1 MNNSRLRIKKNKL
14 IKIIFSIIIF
24 FITYSIIGFYQFG
37 DQFHYRLFYTNLYGI
52 SLSDA
57 FILAKSSI
65 SSIEPIYI
73 IISWISSNLNIEKDL
88 VMSLSNAILVYYA
101 IAVMQLKKFNVSFL
115 IIILIILNFYFIIL
129 FFAAERLRFAILFM
143 FMATINTKKSAMYI
157 LLSITS
163 HVQML
168 ILYLFVLFKNI
179 AFKIKTLYKFSF
191 KTLFIMLSLIIIL
204 FLFKDYIIDKV
215 SYYMKNPNLV
225 DLIKPLLF
233 FMLSILYSKNHKE
246 TILIFIP
253 LFIGVLL
260 IGGDRLN
267 MFGYLI
273 FLYYGLQVNRGLN
286 FGVAIVSIYFFIK
299 SIFFIDNILTYGN
312 GFYR

>member
-1 MNNSRLRIKKNKL
+1 MNKNKF
-14 IKIIFSIIIF
+14 IRIILSVLIF

-37 DQFHYRLFYTNLYGI
+37 DQLHYRLLYINLNEL
-52 SLSDA
+52 SLGDA
-57 FILAKSSI
+57 FVLAKSSI
-65 SSIEPIYI
+65 SSIEPVYI

-88 VMSLSNAILVYYA
+88 VMSLANAILVYYA
-101 IAVMQLKKFNVSFL
+101 IAVMQLKKFNVSLL

-143 FMATINTKKSAMYI
+143 FMFMTTINTKKSAMYI
-157 LLSITS
+157 LLSIIS

-168 ILYLFVLFKNI
+168 ILYLFVVFKNI
-179 AFKIKTLYKFSF
+179 VFKIKTLYKFSF
-191 KTLFIMLSLIIIL
+191 KTLFIMLSLTIFL

-215 SYYMKNPNLV
+215 SYYMKNPNLA

-233 FMLSILYSKNHKE
+233 FMLSMFYSKNHKE

-253 LFIGVLL
+253 LFIGILL
-260 IGGDRLN
+260 LGGDRLN

-286 FGVAIVSIYFFIK
+286 FGIVIVSIYFFIK